1 MMSRIFPYL
10 YGLFILSEFLIGQ
23 IKIPGSPLNILQIT
37 TIVMFSVCFVIDKK
51 LLSNKYLVMY
61 FIFLFFYFIS
71 ATITG
76 FTDDFFKLCFSSL
89 LISYT
94 VYWATK
100 ILVTNYST
108 LLPLIVPAVIAGVS
122 DSIATITQ
130 ALGIPIN
137 SPLFVL
143 LMQNT
148 EATNVVVNTGD
159 VLGTAVC
166 GFFLNPVLNGHAL
179 LFFYLCSLFA
189 IRKVWYVAGIACATI
204 ILVGLFF
211 CQQRSAFYLAV
222 IITYFLFYKV
232 MQSSVK
238 TKFIVFFV
246 SIVSFSYL
254 LPLIEE
260 YTLSTGSRIMH
271 TDSSNRDVIWSQCID
286 FISENLMIG
295 GYELF
300 WTRSGYYPHNLILSS
315 LLAGGLLGGGV
326 AIWLVFSMVIN
337 SIKSFKYYDKSNP
350 SLLISGCMLWVILAD
365 SFTHNTG
372 IVEADFATL
381 LSMSLCY
388 YYNIQS
394 PYKYSSNIYQEEKSS
409 SM

>member
-1 MMSRIFPYL
+1 
-10 YGLFILSEFLIGQ
+10 
-23 IKIPGSPLNILQIT
+23 
-37 TIVMFSVCFVIDKK
+37 
-51 LLSNKYLVMY
+51 
-61 FIFLFFYFIS
+61 
-71 ATITG
+71 
-76 FTDDFFKLCFSSL
+76 
-89 LISYT
+89 
-94 VYWATK
+94 
-100 ILVTNYST
+100 
-108 LLPLIVPAVIAGVS
+108 
-122 DSIATITQ
+122 
-130 ALGIPIN
+130 
-137 SPLFVL
+137 
-143 LMQNT
+143 
-148 EATNVVVNTGD
+148 
-159 VLGTAVC
+159 
-166 GFFLNPVLNGHAL
+166 
-179 LFFYLCSLFA
+179 
-189 IRKVWYVAGIACATI
+189 
-204 ILVGLFF
+204 
-211 CQQRSAFYLAV
+211 
-222 IITYFLFYKV
+222 